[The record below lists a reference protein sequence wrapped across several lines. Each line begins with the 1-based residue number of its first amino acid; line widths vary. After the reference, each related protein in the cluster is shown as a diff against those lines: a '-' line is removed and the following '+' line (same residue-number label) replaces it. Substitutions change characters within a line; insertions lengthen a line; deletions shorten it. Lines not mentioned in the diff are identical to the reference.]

1 MGELRKCDQENCT
14 VQKDGVCLES
24 IEELDQ
30 CPHFYLEEGEEDE
43 EDDEET
49 DDTSAATDST
59 VYKLFDGDE
68 LSLDRLTDVT
78 YRFPASRIYILGEH
92 DSGKTTLLATLF
104 EMFQVG
110 PFHGYFYAGSLT
122 QIGFE
127 KRCFY
132 SRIASENGEA
142 DTERTKSEEFRF
154 LHIALKQNV
163 AQRKAKHFLISD
175 ISGEKIKR
183 AKNNSEDMRDLQIV
197 ASATHVSF
205 VIDGEKLLDP
215 KIRQSTILQ
224 ARTFIKKAIDEE
236 VFNEN
241 TRLTLVV
248 SKWDM
253 VSKLEEFNFEALI
266 ERPFM
271 ASFEKHLKEL
281 TFLKVAIRP
290 TTFKDGF
297 KLGNGLPELLSL
309 WDEPAV
315 PFSKSTEPVV
325 SDRMIDN
332 FNFYPH
338 D

>member
-1 MGELRKCDQENCT
+1 MAELRKCDQENCT
-14 VQKDGVCLES
+14 VHKDGVCLEGF
-24 IEELDQ
+24 EELDQ
-30 CPHFYLEEGEEDE
+30 CPHFYLEEGSEDE
-43 EDDEET
+43 EDEDEDDDISAET
-49 DDTSAATDST
+49 DSA
-59 VYKLFDGDE
+59 VYKLFNGDE
-68 LSLDRLTDVT
+68 LPLDRLTDVT
-78 YRFPASRIYILGEH
+78 YRFPASQIFILGEH
-92 DSGKTTLLATLF
+92 DCGKTTLLATLF

-110 PFHGYFYAGSLT
+110 PFHSYLYAGSLT

-132 SRIASENGEA
+132 SRIASENGDA

-154 LHIALKQNV
+154 LHIALKLNV
-163 AQRKAKHFLISD
+163 AERKAKHFLISD

-183 AKNNSEDMRDLQIV
+183 AKNNSDDMRDLLIV

-205 VIDGEKLLDP
+205 VIDGQKLLDP

-224 ARTFIKKAIDEE
+224 ARTFIKKAIDEG
-236 VFNEN
+236 VFHEN

-253 VSKLEEFNFEALI
+253 VSKLEAFNFVELI
-266 ERPFM
+266 ENPFK
-271 ASFEKHLKEL
+271 ANFEKQLKDL
-281 TFLKVAIRP
+281 TFLKAAIRP
-290 TTFKDGF
+290 TTFKHGF

-309 WDEPAV
+309 WDVPATSSSEAAEPM
-315 PFSKSTEPVV
+315 V

-332 FNFYPH
+332 FNFYLN